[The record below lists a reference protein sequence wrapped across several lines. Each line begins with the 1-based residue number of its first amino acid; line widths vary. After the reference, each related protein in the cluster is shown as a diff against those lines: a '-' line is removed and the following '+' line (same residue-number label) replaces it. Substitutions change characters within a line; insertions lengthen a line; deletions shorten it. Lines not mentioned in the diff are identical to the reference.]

1 MYYEKLKLSLSFVT
15 ALFVYGMAAMVTA
28 ETPSQGL
35 SYSTDQWPKRW
46 SSAIRQQRNGDYPT
60 RQLRQTPP
68 PELPEEGSVVSEHDL
83 FYSPHARSFGERH
96 GGRQHDRRQRMK
108 RFDEEFTSFRE
119 FRDARREARQGAFAY
134 RGMPALNY
142 GSMGGPYSSFPY
154 GTAPLGIDPVLG
166 HPGIGIPI
174 MPGTPYGYPFVGSPI
189 PGYPGGIGAW
199 NPPFG
204 VW

>member
-1 MYYEKLKLSLSFVT
+1 MTMRLSISLMLKSVS
-15 ALFVYGMAAMVTA
+15 ALTLTCGVCSQAYT
-28 ETPSQGL
+28 ETQTQGL

-46 SSAIRQQRNGDYPT
+46 SSAIRQQQNGDYPT

-68 PELPEEGSVVSEHDL
+68 PDLPEEGSVVSEHDL
-83 FYSPHARSFGERH
+83 FYSPHVRSFGER
-96 GGRQHDRRQRMK
+96 RRDRRQRHK
-108 RFDEEFTSFRE
+108 RFDEEFSSFRE
-119 FRDARREARQGAFAY
+119 FRDARREARKGAFAY
-134 RGMPALNY
+134 HGMPALNY
-142 GSMGGPYSSFPY
+142 GSVAGPYSSFPY

-174 MPGTPYGYPFVGSPI
+174 MPGTPYGYPFIGYPFA
-189 PGYPGGIGAW
+189 GYPGGLGMW